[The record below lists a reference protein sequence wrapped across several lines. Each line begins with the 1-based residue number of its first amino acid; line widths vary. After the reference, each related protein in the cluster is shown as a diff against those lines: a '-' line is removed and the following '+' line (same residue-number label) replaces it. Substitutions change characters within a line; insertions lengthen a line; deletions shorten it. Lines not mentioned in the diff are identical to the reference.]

1 MVYFA
6 PDDGGARG
14 CNVFGDSFQLGFAG
28 EPLNKGF
35 DYHNV
40 DPSSVLFAGK
50 QVLRVINGGHPSPTL
65 RFSAE
70 TTQSINRPFPRKGV
84 LIEESNL

>member
-14 CNVFGDSFQLGFAG
+14 CNVFGDSFELCFAG

-50 QVLRVINGGHPSPTL
+50 QVLRVINGGRLARHCVSVLKQLNQLTGLSPEK
-65 RFSAE
+65 AC
-70 TTQSINRPFPRKGV
+70 
-84 LIEESNL
+84 